1 MNDEWKSLLKTVA
14 PVLGTALGGPLGGAA
29 ASFIAGKLG
38 LDNKT
43 VESVTKA
50 LSGPA
55 LSPEQITALR
65 AAEDDMKK
73 FMADHGIKLAQLEVD
88 DRRSAREMLQATQA
102 KTPAIL
108 TWVIVVA
115 FIGIEGALL
124 FGAKTGVSEL
134 VLGRILGTLDTSLGL
149 VLAFWFGANQ
159 GSARTKELLA
169 QATLK

>member
-73 FMADHGIKLAQLEVD
+73 FMADHDIKLAQLDNDNV
-88 DRRSAREMLQATQA
+88 
-102 KTPAIL
+102 
-108 TWVIVVA
+108 
-115 FIGIEGALL
+115 EGARKLREATHSYFPEVL
-124 FGAKTGVSEL
+124 STIITIGFFGILVSMTRDKSLVESAPLMIMLGSLAAAFGGV
-134 VLGRILGTLDTSLGL
+134 VNFWLGS
-149 VLAFWFGANQ
+149 NK
-159 GSARTKELLA
+159 GSDRTKELLA